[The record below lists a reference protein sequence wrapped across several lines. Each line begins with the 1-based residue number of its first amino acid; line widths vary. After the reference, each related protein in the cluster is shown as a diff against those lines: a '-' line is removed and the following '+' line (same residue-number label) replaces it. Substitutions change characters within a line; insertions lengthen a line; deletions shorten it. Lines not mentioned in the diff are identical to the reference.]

1 MKGGGRRKVD
11 NILKLWYAPLIAT
24 DLGKYFLPLR
34 LKPMECRW
42 GWGCLVALRTLR
54 IRYSSL
60 FQIDTLSH
68 NMYFHYFHSCSQT
81 GNL

>member
-11 NILKLWYAPLIAT
+11 ILKLWYAPLIAT

-42 GWGCLVALRTLR
+42 GWGYLVALRTLR

-60 FQIDTLSH
+60 FQIDTLSQ
-68 NMYFHYFHSCSQT
+68 YVFSLFP
-81 GNL
+81 